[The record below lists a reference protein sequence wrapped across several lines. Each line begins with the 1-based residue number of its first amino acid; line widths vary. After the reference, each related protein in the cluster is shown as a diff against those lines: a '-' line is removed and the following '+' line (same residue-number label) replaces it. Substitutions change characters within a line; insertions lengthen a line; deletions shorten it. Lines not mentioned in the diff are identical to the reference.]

1 MRWPRGIVLFVALS
15 CSSTAGD
22 TLDGSLS
29 SIYDISFNSVQ
40 IIVDGTQVQVT
51 YLGDNGVD
59 PAQLSVQ
66 TANLVSVAGV
76 AINLVQP
83 DSGNGQLRGTLYYV
97 GAAGSATQPLPIQQ
111 GTVTFNEVPTVG
123 QTVSGS
129 FAATLSS
136 PSGYTLD
143 GTFSAKAT
151 AP

>member
-97 GAAGSATQPLPIQQ
+97 GAPATQLPIQQ